1 MIGGMSKKLL
11 DKNMKILMLG
21 WELPPYNSGGL
32 GVACYQLSRAL
43 AHKGVAI
50 DFVLPPH
57 AQSEPVDFMNIVTA
71 TPVETCDEQVSLPT
85 SDLSSYTRSPEEI
98 RSIQRDY
105 TQFIDRY
112 VLRSKPD
119 IIHAHDWLTLE
130 AGVRAKQRSGV
141 PLVAHVHATEFD
153 RAGGQP
159 GHPLIHEIEQMGLLA
174 ADQIFAVS
182 EATKQ
187 IIVREYRIPADKIKV
202 VYNSAQNLPVH
213 YTDMINYRYLHMLKQ
228 EGYTIVATIGRLTI
242 QKGLSFFL
250 EAAAKAY
257 HRHGRMV
264 FVIAGD
270 GDQRNELIA
279 MSADLGI
286 ADAVLFTGFVR
297 GGAWRD
303 VYNIADVFVMSS
315 VSEPFGITA
324 LEAAQ
329 HTMAITLT
337 NQSGVSE
344 VLKNVLRYDFWD
356 IDKLADQLIAVASS
370 PALRHDLAANVGHE
384 VSLMSWADTAQQLI
398 HRYEVVRGRA

>member
-1 MIGGMSKKLL
+1 
-11 DKNMKILMLG
+11 MKILMLG

-32 GVACYQLSRAL
+32 GVACYQLSKAL
-43 AHKGVAI
+43 ADQGVAI

-57 AQSEPVDFMNIVTA
+57 AQSDPLDFMHVVTA
-71 TPVETCDEQVSLPT
+71 TPVETTNEFVETHDVLYPYS
-85 SDLSSYTRSPEEI
+85 RSTEEL
-98 RSIQRDY
+98 RTVQRDY
-105 TQFIDRY
+105 MNFIEHY
-112 VLRSKPD
+112 VVESKPD
-119 IIHAHDWLTLE
+119 IIHAHDWLTME
-130 AGVRAKQRSGV
+130 AGIRAKRRSGT

-153 RAGGQP
+153 RAGGQN
-159 GHPLIHEIEQMGLLA
+159 GHPMIHEIEQMGLLA

-182 EATKQ
+182 EATKR
-187 IIVREYRIPADKIKV
+187 IIVREYHIPADKVKV
-202 VYNSAQNLPVH
+202 VYNSAENLPSH

-242 QKGLSFFL
+242 QKGLGFFM

-257 HRHGRMV
+257 HRHGRMA
-264 FVIAGD
+264 FLIAGD
-270 GDQRNELIA
+270 GDQRNELVQ

-286 ADAVLFTGFVR
+286 SDAVLFTGFVR
-297 GGAWRD
+297 GSAWRD

-329 HTMAITLT
+329 HNMAVTLT

-356 IDKLADQLIAVASS
+356 VDKLADQLIALASS
-370 PALRHDLAANVGHE
+370 PALQHDLAQNVNHE
-384 VSLMSWADTAQQLI
+384 VMQMSWADTAKQLI
-398 HRYEVVRGRA
+398 HRYDVVRGRA